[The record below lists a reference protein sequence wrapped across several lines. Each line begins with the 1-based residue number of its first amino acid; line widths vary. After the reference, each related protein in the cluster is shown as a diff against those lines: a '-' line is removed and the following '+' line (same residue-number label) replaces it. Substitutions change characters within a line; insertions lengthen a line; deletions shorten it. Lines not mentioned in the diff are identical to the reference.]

1 MNNKISVKKFWQMGG
16 KVELEIYSEIA
27 RLVGEPYFYIAG
39 DKESFKKIWQKVS
52 GIAFEIKGKINIKD
66 AYQIVRGMHVGVNGI
81 TYQAEGG
88 NLVDILRR
96 ETDRLGLN
104 YYLIACGKYYR
115 GLG

>member
-16 KVELEIYSEIA
+16 KVELEIYPEIA
-27 RLVGEPYFYIAG
+27 HLVGVPYFYIAG
-39 DKESFKKIWQKVS
+39 DKESFEKLWKKVS
-52 GIAFEIKGKINIKD
+52 DIASEIKGNMNIID
-66 AYQIVRGMHVGVNGI
+66 AYQIVKGMYVGVNGI
-81 TYQAEGG
+81 TYQADGE

>member
-16 KVELEIYSEIA
+16 KVEVEIYPEIA

-39 DKESFKKIWQKVS
+39 DNESFKKLWKKLS
-52 GIAFEIKGKINIKD
+52 DIASEIKGNLNIID
-66 AYQIVRGMHVGVNGI
+66 AYQIVRYIHVGVNGI
-81 TYQAEGG
+81 TYQADGE
-88 NLVDILRR
+88 NLVEILRR